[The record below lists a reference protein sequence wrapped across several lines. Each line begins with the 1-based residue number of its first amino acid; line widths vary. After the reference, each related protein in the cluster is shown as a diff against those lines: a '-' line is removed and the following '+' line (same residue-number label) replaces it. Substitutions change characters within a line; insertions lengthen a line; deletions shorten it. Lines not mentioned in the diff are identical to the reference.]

1 MVGGPDARPVV
12 LIADDEPALLELF
25 QLTLEAEHTVVT
37 APDGETAWTL
47 IQQHR
52 PEVVLLDV
60 QLPRRSGLA
69 VASAIQAEP
78 ALAGT
83 AVILMTGLSEAD
95 AHSAASATGA
105 RDYLT
110 KPVRLQDLLAA
121 VRRAVV
127 ASQA

>member
-1 MVGGPDARPVV
+1 
-12 LIADDEPALLELF
+12 
-25 QLTLEAEHTVVT
+25 
-37 APDGETAWTL
+37 
-47 IQQHR
+47 
-52 PEVVLLDV
+52 VVLLDV